1 MDVICGHSIFMWA
14 FPVRRVEFSHQSTC
28 GETGNVE
35 EETKSQ
41 SAGISARMWH
51 LLASVIS
58 TSELEERQAGR
69 R

>member
-1 MDVICGHSIFMWA
+1 MGFSSKESGIYSSKH
-14 FPVRRVEFSHQSTC
+14 VRQ
-28 GETGNVE
+28 GME

-58 TSELEERQAGR
+58 TSELEARQAGR